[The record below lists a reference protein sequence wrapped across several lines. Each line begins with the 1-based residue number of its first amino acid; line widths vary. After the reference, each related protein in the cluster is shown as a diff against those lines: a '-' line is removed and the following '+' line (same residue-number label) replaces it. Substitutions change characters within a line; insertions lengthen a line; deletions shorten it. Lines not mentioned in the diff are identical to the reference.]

1 MSLPLEFD
9 FAQIKIGD
17 GATPTEVFTVSCG
30 KTDVTANFVAN
41 SSDRFVRDCAKPGE
55 VPFRKTK
62 VSGKQLDVTATGLTD
77 ATAFGTEIDLVGTRN
92 NVKVEYYTD
101 DGTDGGDLIGTIAC
115 NMLITALNI
124 GTPRDGDASAE
135 LSLASHG
142 AWTWTAA
149 A

>member
-1 MSLPLEFD
+1 MSVPTEFD
-9 FAQIKIGD
+9 FALIKIGD

-30 KTDVTANFVAN
+30 KTDVTANFTAN
-41 SSDRFVRDCAKPGE
+41 SSDRNVRDCAKPGE

-62 VSGKQLDVTATGLTD
+62 VTGKQLDVTATGLTD
-77 ATAFGTEIDLVGTRN
+77 ATAFGIEIDLVGTLA

-101 DGTDGGDLIGTIAC
+101 DGTDAGDLIGTIAC
-115 NMLITALNI
+115 NMRITALNI
-124 GTPRDGDASAE
+124 GTPREGDASAE
-135 LSLASHG
+135 LTLASHG

>member
-1 MSLPLEFD
+1 MSIPTEFD
-9 FAQIKIGD
+9 FALIKIGD

-62 VSGKQLDVTATGLTD
+62 VSGKQMDVTATGLTD

-149 A
+149 

>member
-1 MSLPLEFD
+1 MSVPTEFD
-9 FAQIKIGD
+9 FALIKIGD
-17 GATPTEVFTVSCG
+17 GATPTEVFTISCG

-77 ATAFGTEIDLVGTRN
+77 ATAFGIEVDLVGTRA
-92 NVKVEYYTD
+92 NVTVEYYTD
-101 DGTDGGDLIGTIAC
+101 DGTDAGDLIGTVAC
-115 NMLITALNI
+115 NMLISALNI

-135 LSLASHG
+135 ITLASHG

>member
-1 MSLPLEFD
+1 MSVPTEFD
-9 FAQIKIGD
+9 FALIKIGD
-17 GATPTEVFTVSCG
+17 GATPTEVFTISCG

-62 VSGKQLDVTATGLTD
+62 VTGKQLDVTATGLTD
-77 ATAFGTEIDLVGTRN
+77 ATAFGTEVDLVGTRAN
-92 NVKVEYYTD
+92 IKVEYYSD
-101 DGTDGGDLIGTIAC
+101 DGTDAGDLIGTVAC
-115 NMLITALNI
+115 NMLISALNI
-124 GTPRDGDASAE
+124 GAPRDGDSSAE
-135 LSLASHG
+135 ITLASHG